1 MAEGLRHAA
10 LMVAAGVGIPILA
23 ALNANLGAR
32 IGSPV
37 AAGVVLFA
45 VAFLAAAAILL
56 LTGGQGALVL
66 VWGQPPVLFLG
77 GCLVA
82 FYVLSITFVAPQ
94 FGLANAILFVLL
106 GQIVSAAII
115 DATGL
120 MGLAARPVS
129 LTRLAGL
136 GLMAIGVVL
145 SQRG

>member
-10 LMVAAGVGIPILA
+10 IMFAAGVGIPLLA
-23 ALNANLGAR
+23 ALNANLGQR
-32 IGSPV
+32 IGSSV

-45 VAFLAAAAILL
+45 VALAVTVVVLAV
-56 LTGGQGALVL
+56 TGGAGALARL
-66 VWGQPPVLFLG
+66 PGQPPVLFLA

-82 FYVLSITFVAPQ
+82 FYILAITFVAPR

-106 GQIVSAAII
+106 GQLVSAAVI

-129 LTRLAGL
+129 GMRLVGL
-136 GLMAIGVVL
+136 ATMAVGVFL